1 MFSGFLPAFGSIGI
15 DRAHRGANRVSR
27 DALRNLAF
35 AVLLATSLLTGQ
47 AEAQSG
53 KSTLLLIS
61 LDPLAIP
68 IVVESKIK
76 GTITISLKLHLL
88 DPEVEKD
95 VRKLKPKLKDTFL
108 NYMYRYGA
116 SSSARGVLKLN
127 TIMNQFQSMTDKQFG
142 KDKIKVLVHSVEHSR
157 KTR

>member
-1 MFSGFLPAFGSIGI
+1 MLMTVWSADSY
-15 DRAHRGANRVSR
+15 GAGGGGKNR
-27 DALRNLAF
+27 
-35 AVLLATSLLTGQ
+35 
-47 AEAQSG
+47 
-53 KSTLLLIS
+53 LLLIS
-61 LDPLAIP
+61 LDPLTIP
-68 IVVESKIK
+68 VVVESKIK
-76 GTITISLKLHLL
+76 GKITISLKLHLL

-95 VRKLKPKLKDTFL
+95 VRKLTPKLRDSLL

-127 TIMNQFQSMTDKQFG
+127 TIMEQFQGMTDKQFG